1 MFGCYPLG
9 VIFLIR
15 ARKGRD
21 LEGTGGEK
29 LGRVLKK
36 EKYNCDI
43 NKKLKWK

>member
-1 MFGCYPLG
+1 MFGLYPLG

-21 LEGTGGEK
+21 LEGTGGGEK

-36 EKYNCDI
+36 EKYNRDI
-43 NKKLKWK
+43 NKN